1 MKTKRLRQYSN
12 KQRILLVG
20 EGDFSFSLSL
30 ARAFGSATNL
40 TATSLDTR
48 EEIEL
53 NYANGKANIEEL
65 TKLGCTVI
73 HGFNVHSM
81 RLAPRSE
88 RYDRIIFNFPH
99 SGFGFGSE
107 HHRYYIMLHQELV
120 RGFLKSSKKMVKDK
134 DGEIHITHKT
144 AHPFSEWKIET
155 LAEENGLFLTQ
166 EVEFNKWYFP
176 GYSNKKGSRPRCNS
190 SFPVGKSSTFI
201 FKKRLVR

>member
-65 TKLGCTVI
+65 TRLGCT
-73 HGFNVHSM
+73 
-81 RLAPRSE
+81 
-88 RYDRIIFNFPH
+88 
-99 SGFGFGSE
+99 
-107 HHRYYIMLHQELV
+107 
-120 RGFLKSSKKMVKDK
+120 
-134 DGEIHITHKT
+134 EIHD
-144 AHPFSEWKIET
+144 
-155 LAEENGLFLTQ
+155 LTCT
-166 EVEFNKWYFP
+166 P
-176 GYSNKKGSRPRCNS
+176 
-190 SFPVGKSSTFI
+190 
-201 FKKRLVR
+201 

>member
-1 MKTKRLRQYSN
+1 M
-12 KQRILLVG
+12 VG
-20 EGDFSFSLSL
+20 D
-30 ARAFGSATNL
+30 
-40 TATSLDTR
+40 
-48 EEIEL
+48 
-53 NYANGKANIEEL
+53 
-65 TKLGCTVI
+65 
-73 HGFNVHSM
+73 
-81 RLAPRSE
+81 
-88 RYDRIIFNFPH
+88 
-99 SGFGFGSE
+99 
-107 HHRYYIMLHQELV
+107 HRLHQELV